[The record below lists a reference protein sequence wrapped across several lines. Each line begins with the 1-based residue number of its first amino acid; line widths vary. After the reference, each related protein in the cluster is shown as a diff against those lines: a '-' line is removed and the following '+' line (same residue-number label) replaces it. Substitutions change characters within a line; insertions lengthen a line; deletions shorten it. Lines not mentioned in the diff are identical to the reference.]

1 MDSSKFDI
9 DKAIKL
15 INNIMSNE
23 KRPIYKVYEDILKKN
38 NLKIPKDLSYNLP
51 LDKSIIDEETRS
63 YLKGIFEILRERTL
77 LSRSIKLNSQIN
89 EQKYRKSS
97 NLSFKKKDSKLIS
110 KNISSIS
117 DLKDDKEKS
126 DLMSGVIRILQ
137 DTSKFKSKQTQEN
150 DEILEDKSNLHFS
163 EIEVEHLI
171 IEDKEQFE
179 KIVFKDDSQIKTPKS
194 KRD

>member
-179 KIVFKDDSQIKTPKS
+179 KIVFKDDSQIKIPKS

>member
-1 MDSSKFDI
+1 
-9 DKAIKL
+9 
-15 INNIMSNE
+15 MSNE

-179 KIVFKDDSQIKTPKS
+179 KIVFKDDSQIKIPKS